1 MRTRWAFGLTA
12 AAGLITALALALT
25 ARPSAAGGPPRRTK
39 VTCEEFR
46 ADMEKYSKMTLKAGD
61 WAKVPPA
68 LRVLPPK
75 ASVCGAAAGTFT
87 VYVASP
93 LFGKEL
99 ADYYTPIFE
108 KLGCKPVKCEFED
121 KKTACNCRH
130 SSGIGRIG
138 TEMLNEAYAIS
149 WFGGK

>member
-1 MRTRWAFGLTA
+1 MRP
-12 AAGLITALALALT
+12 
-25 ARPSAAGGPPRRTK
+25 PSAASALPTSGIHGSTPSLSRMLARHLQPR
-39 VTCEEFR
+39 
-46 ADMEKYSKMTLKAGD
+46 
-61 WAKVPPA
+61 
-68 LRVLPPK
+68 LRDDRVGLR
-75 ASVCGAAAGTFT
+75 CGAERDRTFT